1 MTMLDAIGP
10 YEVLAQL
17 PKAEVFFVAKNK
29 GEIKS
34 DTGYVYLNAKY
45 DFDNVIEA
53 DILVVPGSTIAF
65 VKVMKDKKTLDWI
78 RKVDKTTKYTTSVCS
93 GSLILAAAGL
103 LKGLKATSH
112 WKPINLLKD
121 FGAIPIRERFIHE
134 GKIITAAGVSAGIDM
149 ALYLVNEIAG
159 EQRAKSIQLLIEYD
173 PSPIYN
179 SGNYT
184 VCEPTIIEKAERQLS
199 RNAKKELSLFD
210 AITNLKTLRKIK

>member
-10 YEVLAQL
+10 YEVFAQL

-34 DTGYVYLNAKY
+34 DTGYVHLNAKY

-121 FGAIPIRERFIHE
+121 FGAIPVRKRFIHE

-184 VCEPTIIEKAERQLS
+184 TCESDIIEKAERQLS

-210 AITNLKTLRKIK
+210 AITNLKTLKKIK